1 MRVTALFE
9 GGGLTVA
16 NYACC
21 AKPGDASVPEHH
33 SGYALAFV
41 QSGSFGYLARGER
54 YELVAGSLLLG
65 RPGEEYRCTHDHHLG
80 GDECLSFHF
89 SPELIDAL
97 GADKVWPTAALPPLA
112 ELAVLGELARTA
124 ALSQSDIGLDE
135 AGLLFAQ
142 RFLRVATNARSERV
156 ATTPVDRRRAVRA
169 ALYLEA
175 RSSEPVTLA
184 DAAREVGLSTFHL
197 LRVFSRVLGL
207 TPHQYLLRT
216 RLRHAA
222 RLLAEPELP
231 ITQIAYSV
239 GFNDLS
245 NFTRTFR
252 RATGVTPTA
261 YRAGR

>member
-9 GGGLTVA
+9 GGGLEVA

-65 RPGEEYRCTHDHHLG
+65 RPGEEYRCTHDHHRG

-97 GADKVWPTAALPPLA
+97 GAEKAWPTAALPPLP
-112 ELAVLGELARTA
+112 ELSVLGELARTA
-124 ALSQSDIGLDE
+124 AQSQSDIGLDE
-135 AGLLFAQ
+135 AGLLLAQ

-156 ATTPVDRRRAVRA
+156 AATPVDRRRAVRA
-169 ALYLEA
+169 ALYLEE

-261 YRAGR
+261 YRARR